1 MHVTVDVYNFV
12 VLCSKILT
20 RNHPFKEEKLWDH
33 PLKEE
38 KLWDHRLKEEKLWD
52 HPLKEEKLGV
62 TTLALARG
70 SSMR

>member
-38 KLWDHRLKEEKLWD
+38 KL
-52 HPLKEEKLGV
+52 GV